1 VNRFCKIYLKIFKQ
15 NSIHIPKRNMNMFA
29 LQPNAEKS
37 KSSSL
42 QVALN
47 LSSLFNIL
55 FSVFSNKK
63 TAGVSTCG
71 NKDLK

>member
-1 VNRFCKIYLKIFKQ
+1 
-15 NSIHIPKRNMNMFA
+15 MFA

>member
-1 VNRFCKIYLKIFKQ
+1 
-15 NSIHIPKRNMNMFA
+15 MFA

-47 LSSLFNIL
+47 LSSLSSA
-55 FSVFSNKK
+55 FSPLFSNKK